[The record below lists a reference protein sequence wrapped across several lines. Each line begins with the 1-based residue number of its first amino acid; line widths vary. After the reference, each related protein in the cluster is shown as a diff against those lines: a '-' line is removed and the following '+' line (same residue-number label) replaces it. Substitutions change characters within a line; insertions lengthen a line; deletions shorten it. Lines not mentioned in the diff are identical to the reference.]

1 MDRRVIRIATLAA
14 ATLFAAAAYSAIP
27 LVNATCPGN
36 IEVHADQGG
45 PIYINGKEGR
55 LKRFNDNYYE
65 AHSEGVTISLSN
77 NPDGTPAVSYTGKG
91 GANGICQVK
100 T

>member
-65 AHSEGVTISLSN
+65 AHSEGVTILAFDQ
-77 NPDGTPAVSYTGKG
+77 PGRHAG
-91 GANGICQVK
+91 GVLHRKRRG
-100 T
+100 